1 MSDSAGE
8 RLRAAI
14 LETYDL
20 DAGELVLLDQVVE
33 VCDAL
38 ERVNRQVAELEG
50 LTATGSAGQE
60 VEHPLLKAQRDYSA
74 LLARMVEALRLPAPG
89 AGEEEEGESQVTR
102 LARKAARARW
112 EKAKAA
118 NG

>member
-1 MSDSAGE
+1 MADSPGE

-14 LETYDL
+14 LETYTL
-20 DAGELVLLDQVVE
+20 DAGEMVLLDQVVE

-38 ERVNRQVAELEG
+38 ERVNRDVAALDV
-50 LTATGSAGQE
+50 LTSTGSAGQE

-89 AGEEEEGESQVTR
+89 AAEDEEGESQITH

-112 EKAKAA
+112 EKARTD
-118 NG
+118 G